1 MNYTSVSHCGNDHQ
15 EWIKGLSFYEDDID
29 SLEGRLVEI
38 VKKNNVREAMAG
50 VEHFQNQFIVQRNN
64 IDELRHSV
72 NEHAGMVAVEAQA
85 HAGKMEARHSGEH
98 DKLKEQVQDFEKIF
112 NELRHEYNLFLAK
125 WM

>member
-15 EWIKGLSFYEDDID
+15 AWIKGLDFYEDDID
-29 SLEGRLVEI
+29 TLEGRLVEI
-38 VKKNNVREAMAG
+38 VRKNNGQEAMAG

-64 IDELRHSV
+64 IDELRHNV
-72 NEHAGMVAVEAQA
+72 NEHAGLVAKEAQA
-85 HAGKMEARHSGEH
+85 HAGKMNARHGQEH
-98 DKLKEQVQDFEKIF
+98 DKLKEQVEDFERIF